1 MLDRL
6 ATSDWLHTRL
16 GPRTMA
22 KLAAVILFSSVCSTI
37 YAQLKKG
44 ERRERGGGREGRGEG
59 GEGRSGTDPLSKV
72 CALHLGTQVNT
83 HNPVYSHLTIVSGN
97 AHTI

>member
-6 ATSDWLHTRL
+6 ATSDWLHTKL

-44 ERRERGGGREGRGEG
+44 EREGEGRGEG
-59 GEGRSGTDPLSKV
+59 RERGGRGGKGEGREGREEVAQILCLQCVHCTWELK
-72 CALHLGTQVNT
+72 
-83 HNPVYSHLTIVSGN
+83 
-97 AHTI
+97 

>member
-44 ERRERGGGREGRGEG
+44 EREGEGRGEG
-59 GEGRSGTDPLSKV
+59 
-72 CALHLGTQVNT
+72 A
-83 HNPVYSHLTIVSGN
+83 
-97 AHTI
+97 